1 MSPCRIS
8 PLAMRCSLQAL
19 LRPTNIC
26 RPIANQRFY
35 AVQAAGA
42 PRFQVFNRRTKWLQK
57 ERAGM
62 NAEESRETDYLKD
75 EVAIRL
81 SERLLDIKR
90 HFPRVLDLG
99 ANSCNIARAL
109 VRENPDPDPDS
120 NVPQSPPL
128 STRIDELVAADSS
141 YSLLHRDANHEFNKK
156 LNITRKVVDD
166 EETIPFDPA
175 SFDLVLSSLSL
186 HWINDLPG
194 ILTQINNV
202 LKPDA
207 PFIGAM
213 LGGDTLFELR
223 TSLQLAESERRGG
236 MSPRVSPLADVKDLG
251 GLLQKAGFKMLTVD
265 IDDIIVDYPDMF
277 TLMQDLQAMGEG
289 NAVIGREMGPIQRD
303 VLLAANA
310 IYKELHGNPDGTIPA
325 TFRVLYMIGWREGE
339 NQPQP
344 LPRGSGDINLKDVLE
359 QK

>member
-1 MSPCRIS
+1 MPPCRIS

-19 LRPTNIC
+19 SRPANLC
-26 RPIANQRFY
+26 HPIANQRFY

-109 VRENPDPDPDS
+109 VRENPDPDS
-120 NVPQSPPL
+120 NAPQTAPL

-141 YSLLHRDANHEFNKK
+141 YSLLHRDADHEFNKK

-166 EETIPFDPA
+166 EETIPFGPA

-303 VLLAANA
+303 VLLAADA
-310 IYKELHGNPDGTIPA
+310 IYRELHGNPDGTIPA

-344 LPRGSGDINLKDVLE
+344 LARGSGDINLKDVLE